1 MNHHY
6 VEDWVDWLTNVRR
19 LRAATIG
26 AYEETMNAFVLW
38 LVTADMVN
46 DALSTTWETVTP
58 EQIEQFM
65 GRHRRGGVGKP
76 ATQDRDRACINEFYK
91 WLNDIQLVHPAHA
104 VTHGKSVHKTS
115 ASTRLGFSRNTH
127 FLGG

>member
-6 VEDWVDWLTNVRR
+6 VEDWVDWLTNVRQ

-65 GRHRRGGVGKP
+65 GRHRRCGVGKP
-76 ATQDRDRACINEFYK
+76 ATQDRDNFRRPPRAARAARA
-91 WLNDIQLVHPAHA
+91 PA
-104 VTHGKSVHKTS
+104 SS
-115 ASTRLGFSRNTH
+115 
-127 FLGG
+127 GGAGAGRKRCPC